1 MNKKSLILAEEYAN
15 ILRQKLGRRLKQVLL
30 FGSYAR
36 GDAWEGSDYDILVV
50 VDKRTPGIREKTLDI
65 SVEMMN
71 KHEKLFAVLLYDEKE
86 WHIAQDFPLAR
97 NIKKEGIHV

>member
-1 MNKKSLILAEEYAN
+1 MNKKSIILAEEYAN
-15 ILRQKLGRRLKQVLL
+15 ILRQKLGRSLKQIFL

-50 VDKRTPGIREKTLDI
+50 VDKRSPGIREKTLDI

-86 WHIAQDFPLAR
+86 WRIAQDFPLAR
-97 NIKKEGIHV
+97 NIMKEGIQV